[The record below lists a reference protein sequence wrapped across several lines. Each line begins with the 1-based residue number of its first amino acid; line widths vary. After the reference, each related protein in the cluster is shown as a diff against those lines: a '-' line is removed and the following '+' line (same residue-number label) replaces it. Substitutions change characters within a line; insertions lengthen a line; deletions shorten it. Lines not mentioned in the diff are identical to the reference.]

1 MSVISPPGV
10 ARPVGVTPPVV
21 RELPPATQEL
31 RHLDPPTSPS
41 IVLCSPLSRLSAVVL
56 AFVLFAIAAA
66 FDGGSTLLH
75 VDRPIERFVVE
86 SRSAWLD
93 DTFRWISFFGS
104 TKVVLVGGLT
114 LAIIAWRRCRMV
126 AALVVVATLAR
137 PLFEFTL
144 KESIGRDRPSLDR
157 MVIGEGHSFPS
168 GHVLAAAALWAMVP
182 VVASLYT
189 RSRRVWWVAAVGA
202 VLAVLLIGAS
212 RVYLGVHW
220 TSDVIAGALAAALL
234 LTALDVGFRRLHGRR
249 LCCGTALDEPSLSG

>member
-1 MSVISPPGV
+1 MSVVSPPRV
-10 ARPVGVTPPVV
+10 AGPVGATPVV
-21 RELPPATQEL
+21 PAL

-41 IVLCSPLSRLSAVVL
+41 LVLCSPLTRLAVVAL
-56 AFVLFAIAAA
+56 LFVVFAVAAA
-66 FDGGSTLLH
+66 IDGGSALLH

-86 SRSAWLD
+86 NRSAWLD

-104 TKVVLVGGLT
+104 TPVVLLGGLT
-114 LAIIAWRRCRMV
+114 LAVVAWRRCRMV

-137 PLFEFTL
+137 PLLEFTL

-182 VVASLYT
+182 VVVSLYSE
-189 RSRRVWWVAAVGA
+189 SRRVWWTGAITA
-202 VLAVLLIGAS
+202 VLAVLLIGVS

-220 TSDVIAGALAAALL
+220 ASDVIAGVLAAAMLL
-234 LTALDVGFRRLHGRR
+234 AALDAGFRRLHLRR
-249 LCCGTALDEPSLSG
+249 LCGGSPTSGPIA